1 MSQKTA
7 DPDSEDE
14 TNAQCATERSA
25 VAHDLANLKSTIT
38 RLVEDRERLPQPM
51 FWSLFNAR
59 INDIKKQKEL
69 ERVIN
74 LSLTGES

>member
-1 MSQKTA
+1 MSNKVA
-7 DPDSEDE
+7 DPHCEDE
-14 TNAQCATERSA
+14 SNEQCATERSA
-25 VAHDLANLKSTIT
+25 LAEDLANLKNTIT
-38 RLVEDRERLPQPM
+38 RLVENRERLPQPM

-69 ERVIN
+69 ERVVN